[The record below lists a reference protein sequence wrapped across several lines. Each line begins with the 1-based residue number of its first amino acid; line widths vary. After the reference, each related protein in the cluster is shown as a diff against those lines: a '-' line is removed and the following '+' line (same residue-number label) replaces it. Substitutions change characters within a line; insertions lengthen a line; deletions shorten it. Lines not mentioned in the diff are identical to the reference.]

1 MNSFFYHQK
10 RQFKKKKRNTL
21 FSSKKILR
29 SDIFQLQNQQPS
41 SWRLRNNCLIQNV
54 HILVIKFMNYKHVH
68 ICKRIACSRSLS
80 MLGAFCY
87 FLAW

>member
-10 RQFKKKKRNTL
+10 RQFKKKNETPYFHQRKFCVQT
-21 FSSKKILR
+21 FSSFK
-29 SDIFQLQNQQPS
+29 
-41 SWRLRNNCLIQNV
+41 IQNV
-54 HILVIKFMNYKHVH
+54 HILVIKFMNYKHAH

-80 MLGAFCY
+80 MLGVFCY